1 MNNMDFFT
9 KKEINTL
16 KGEIIARDV
25 AIEAEKYA
33 FEQLLKN
40 GLGEEIKKSFENPP
54 KPSFWKK
61 IKLKYSRWK
70 QKRNELKEYKSIIKE
85 LDKINNDLK
94 KELGGF

>member
-40 GLGEEIKKSFENPP
+40 GLGEEIKKSLETPQ

-61 IKLKYSRWK
+61 IKLKFSRWK
-70 QKRNELKEYKSIIKE
+70 QKRNDLKVYKNLIKE
-85 LDKINNDLK
+85 LDKIN
-94 KELGGF
+94 GRH

>member
-1 MNNMDFFT
+1 MDFFT

-16 KGEIIARDV
+16 KGEIIAKDV

-40 GLGEEIKKSFENPP
+40 SLGEEIKKTFETPS
-54 KPSFWKK
+54 KPSFWTK

-70 QKRNELKEYKSIIKE
+70 QKRNELKEYRKLIKD
-85 LDKINNDLK
+85 LDKINGRL
-94 KELGGF
+94 

>member
-1 MNNMDFFT
+1 MDFFT

-40 GLGEEIKKSFENPP
+40 SLGKEIKKSFETPS
-54 KPSFWKK
+54 KPSFWTK
-61 IKLKYSRWK
+61 IRLKYSRWK
-70 QKRNELKEYKSIIKE
+70 QKRNELKEYRKLIKD
-85 LDKINNDLK
+85 LDKINGRL
-94 KELGGF
+94 